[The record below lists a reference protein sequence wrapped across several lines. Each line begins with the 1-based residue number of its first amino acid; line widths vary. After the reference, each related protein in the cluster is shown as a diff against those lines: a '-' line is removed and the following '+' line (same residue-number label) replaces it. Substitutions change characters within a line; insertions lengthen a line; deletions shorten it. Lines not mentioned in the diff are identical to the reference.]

1 MTSPVLEQGAGAW
14 DFLALVGPTAS
25 GKTKAAMTLG
35 ERYSI
40 ELISMDSALV
50 YRGMDIG
57 TAKPSAQELQRVP
70 HHLIDIRAAHE
81 SYSAADF
88 AKQAKD
94 LIVDIKS
101 RGAIPVVVGG
111 TLLYFNALV
120 DGLDDLPVANQDVR
134 REILLEAQEVGW
146 PKMHEKLE
154 RIDPVT
160 AKRLPPAD
168 AQRIGRALEVWMLT
182 GKSISSFQSKY
193 AQERKEVLQEK
204 QVSCLLFSF
213 EPTHRSWLHANIE
226 DRFRRM
232 LTNGFLQESLSFY
245 KNPKLNPSMP
255 SMRCVGYRQ
264 AWAFWQALE
273 DRGGID
279 IDAIELE
286 GYCNLPEF
294 EQFVKDS
301 LTATR
306 QLAKRQLTWLRAMKH
321 RQVFDCDADDFES
334 QVQHHLALA
343 IEQHSFFKRFKKM
356 NVTEKNQKLKDAY
369 EKAHGGEHGGA
380 IDSNA

>member
-88 AKQAKD
+88 AKQSKD

-111 TLLYFNALV
+111 TLLYFNALIY
-120 DGLDDLPVANQDVR
+120 GLDDLPVANQNVR

-226 DRFRRM
+226 ARFRRM
-232 LTNGFLQESLSFY
+232 LANGFLQESLSFY

-279 IDAIELE
+279 IDAIQLE

-321 RQVFDCDADDFES
+321 RQVFDCDADDFET

-343 IEQHSFFKRFKKM
+343 IEQHSFFKRFKK
-356 NVTEKNQKLKDAY
+356 
-369 EKAHGGEHGGA
+369 
-380 IDSNA
+380 